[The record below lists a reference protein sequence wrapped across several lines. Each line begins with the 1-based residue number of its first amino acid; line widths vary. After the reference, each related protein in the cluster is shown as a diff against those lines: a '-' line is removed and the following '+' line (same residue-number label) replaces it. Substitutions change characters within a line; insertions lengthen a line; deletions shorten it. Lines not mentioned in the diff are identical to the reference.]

1 MSKQVWIVSASLRP
15 NSNSDALAQA
25 FAKGARDAGH
35 TVTEVSLRGKDLR
48 FCQGCMACQRTGC
61 CPIQDDAAALVRQM
75 HDADVLVFATPI
87 YYYEMSGQMKT
98 LLDRANPLYGGDY
111 RFADVYLLTC
121 AAENEE
127 NTPARAVSGLEG
139 WIACFERARLA
150 GTVFAGGVDGPGEIA
165 GHAALAEAEALG
177 RRA

>member
-15 NSNSDALAQA
+15 NSNSDALARA
-25 FAKGARDAGH
+25 FARGARDAGH

-48 FCQGCMACQRTGC
+48 FCQGCLACQRTGR

-87 YYYEMSGQMKT
+87 YYYGMSGQMKT

-111 RFADVYLLTC
+111 RFTDVYLLTC
-121 AAENEE
+121 AAEDEQD
-127 NTPARAVSGLEG
+127 TPARAVSGLEG

-150 GTVFAGGVDGPGEIA
+150 GTVFAGGVDSPGEIA
-165 GHAALAEAEALG
+165 GHTALAEAEALG

>member
-15 NSNSDALAQA
+15 NSNSDALARA
-25 FAKGARDAGH
+25 FARGARDAGH

-48 FCQGCMACQRTGC
+48 FCQGCLACQRTGR
-61 CPIQDDAAALVRQM
+61 CPIQDDAAVLVRQM

-87 YYYEMSGQMKT
+87 YYYGMSGQMKT

-111 RFADVYLLTC
+111 RFTDVYLLTC
-121 AAENEE
+121 AAEDEQA
-127 NTPARAVSGLEG
+127 TPARAVSGLEG

-150 GTVFAGGVDGPGEIA
+150 GTVFAGGVDNPGEIA
-165 GHAALAEAEALG
+165 GHTALAEAEALG